1 VSFNATILL
10 LLKGFG
16 CVRRINGV
24 QSSFVDLSLK
34 IMGWLACKPKKYFFY
49 PL

>member
-10 LLKGFG
+10 PLKGFG
-16 CVRRINGV
+16 GV